1 MPSFRTFLKQNHDI
15 LKLWCEEDHEPL
27 ENRTNFGLRIL
38 RFTTYFFML
47 FLIVCGLVGPQ
58 DRFYSQECNKR
69 MECYTDCNKAFFPE
83 MKCSRSAIQFRY
95 AGNRYNKFYEF
106 KRPDIRLGETGVDN
120 YEKCKGFISEN
131 A

>member
-1 MPSFRTFLKQNHDI
+1 
-15 LKLWCEEDHEPL
+15 
-27 ENRTNFGLRIL
+27 
-38 RFTTYFFML
+38 
-47 FLIVCGLVGPQ
+47 
-58 DRFYSQECNKR
+58 

-83 MKCSRSAIQFRY
+83 IQCTRSSIQFRY

-131 A
+131 AQYDFISHLKRQPRIHTCFSYCINGDDANVIGETRSNCVDLQPSERDKMLCLYPEETCEKTTVGS